1 MTPAELLT
9 DAFERVLE
17 GGLAAVD
24 GLTEDQL
31 VHRIDPGANS
41 IAWLVWHAARVQ
53 DDHVADAAGLQQ
65 VWAARGFLDAFDLPL
80 DADDT
85 GFGHTAEQ
93 VGAVRASADLL
104 GDYLRATHEQ
114 TLAYVGGL
122 KAQDLDRIVDT
133 NWDPAVTL
141 GVRLVSVVNDGTQHI
156 GQAAYLRG
164 LL

>member
-9 DAFERVLE
+9 DGFERVLE
-17 GGLAAVD
+17 DALAVLD
-24 GLTEDQL
+24 GLTEEQL
-31 VHRIDPGANS
+31 AHRLTPEANS
-41 IAWLVWHAARVQ
+41 IGWLIWHSVRVQ

-65 VWAARGFLDAFDLPL
+65 VWAARGFVDAFDLDL

-85 GFGHTAEQ
+85 GYGHSTEQ
-93 VGAVRASADLL
+93 VGKVRADAALL
-104 GDYLRATHEQ
+104 TDYLRATHDQ

-122 KAQDLDRIVDT
+122 EAADLDRIVDT
-133 NWDPAVTL
+133 SWDPPVSL
-141 GVRLVSVVNDGTQHI
+141 GVRLVSVINDDTQHV